1 MGHAYNQV
9 RREMEHSMHHFFLLF
24 GIVLLCTAV
33 IIFIVI

>member
-1 MGHAYNQV
+1 MGHGYNET
-9 RREMEHSMHHFFLLF
+9 RREMEDSMHHFFLLF